1 MGLILHRPRE
11 DKLGPR
17 RRWGGREGSRKHE
30 RRVGNPTGVE
40 VEGGC
45 RPEKKVRQHLF
56 TASDE
61 GGLHT
66 GRPTVM
72 CICPPHTLGLQ
83 APFYWG

>member
-45 RPEKKVRQHLF
+45 RPEKKVR
-56 TASDE
+56 
-61 GGLHT
+61 
-66 GRPTVM
+66 
-72 CICPPHTLGLQ
+72 
-83 APFYWG
+83 